1 MNSLNYHHR
10 DVLRNQVDLVDQ
22 QNDTFVGVL
31 LQNLPLDQLAAATL
45 DAIVQNN
52 DQNVASVNH
61 LLQLVEK
68 GATRLRG
75 CIILLDELRFLW

>member
-45 DAIVQNN
+45 DAI
-52 DQNVASVNH
+52 D
-61 LLQLVEK
+61 
-68 GATRLRG
+68 ATHRPSYRARP
-75 CIILLDELRFLW
+75 EQ

>member
-45 DAIVQNN
+45 DAIEDTHRPSDRARPEQ
-52 DQNVASVNH
+52 
-61 LLQLVEK
+61 
-68 GATRLRG
+68 
-75 CIILLDELRFLW
+75 

>member
-22 QNDTFVGVL
+22 QNDTFIGVL

-45 DAIVQNN
+45 DAIEDTHRPSDRARPEQ
-52 DQNVASVNH
+52 
-61 LLQLVEK
+61 
-68 GATRLRG
+68 
-75 CIILLDELRFLW
+75 

>member
-31 LQNLPLDQLAAATL
+31 LQNLPLDQLAATTL
-45 DAIVQNN
+45 DAIEDTHRPSDRARPEQ
-52 DQNVASVNH
+52 
-61 LLQLVEK
+61 
-68 GATRLRG
+68 
-75 CIILLDELRFLW
+75 

>member
-1 MNSLNYHHR
+1 MTSLNYHHR

-45 DAIVQNN
+45 DAIEDTHRPSDRARPEQ
-52 DQNVASVNH
+52 
-61 LLQLVEK
+61 
-68 GATRLRG
+68 
-75 CIILLDELRFLW
+75 

>member
-22 QNDTFVGVL
+22 QNDTLVGVL

-45 DAIVQNN
+45 DAIEDTHRPSDRARPEQ
-52 DQNVASVNH
+52 
-61 LLQLVEK
+61 
-68 GATRLRG
+68 
-75 CIILLDELRFLW
+75 